1 MRDQIKNEDY
11 LKKSLLFTI
20 ESIQDFEKILPQ
32 VIDKQGIDSQ
42 GTRNGYNALVMYY
55 TKKINL
61 LYSLGMP
68 ILDIKEDFKKFLEYY
83 SFAWGIEY
91 GYIELV
97 RVLSLGILLNINKNE
112 FKNLQEKISN
122 EKLNDYLVNYLMTSI
137 DSTWEM
143 NSNEFQFKGIYE
155 PIRDIIKEK
164 NKLISSRMLK
174 NYLEKQWYEIHNE
187 CAWYDSHKSKQD
199 TYYGYWAYEAGAMAK
214 ILQLDDKELKEQQ
227 YYPYDLVHFN
237 D

>member
-32 VIDKQGIDSQ
+32 VIEKQGIDSQ

-55 TKKINL
+55 TKKMNL

-164 NKLISSRMLK
+164 NKLISFLMFIF
-174 NYLEKQWYEIHNE
+174 Y
-187 CAWYDSHKSKQD
+187 
-199 TYYGYWAYEAGAMAK
+199 
-214 ILQLDDKELKEQQ
+214 
-227 YYPYDLVHFN
+227 
-237 D
+237 